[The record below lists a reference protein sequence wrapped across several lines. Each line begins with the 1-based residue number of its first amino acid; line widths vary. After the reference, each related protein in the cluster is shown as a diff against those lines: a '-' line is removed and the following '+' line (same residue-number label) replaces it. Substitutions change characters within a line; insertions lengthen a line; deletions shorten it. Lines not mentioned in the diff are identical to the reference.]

1 MENATFRPFWLSG
14 RPGSAPSLARSS
26 RRPAQGHS
34 RAPMTCPGARQ
45 NPARPAKKLAKT
57 VGKRYFSAL
66 LALWPPRE
74 RLKPAKKLQKA
85 CPGPTQ
91 RAHDLPRS
99 SPEPGKACPRPPKAS
114 RGAREGLPRAA
125 LGRPGPAQELA
136 RTRQGPPKAAQGLL
150 RSPGRPP
157 KLPRKAGTIAGSC
170 SNASVSSAKQSN
182 DS

>member
-1 MENATFRPFWLSG
+1 
-14 RPGSAPSLARSS
+14 
-26 RRPAQGHS
+26 
-34 RAPMTCPGARQ
+34 MTCPGARQ

-114 RGAREGLPRAA
+114 RGAREGLPRAV
-125 LGRPGPAQELA
+125 LGCPGPSQELA
-136 RTRQGPPKAAQGLL
+136 EPSKACPRPKSSGRPVQGRPRTPRSCPRARQNPARPAQGRPRSAEEPRKAAQAAHQGRHNCRELL
-150 RSPGRPP
+150 ERFGQ
-157 KLPRKAGTIAGSC
+157 LCEAI
-170 SNASVSSAKQSN
+170 Q
-182 DS
+182 